1 MFGFFK
7 SKKTP
12 ERQLTHAKDLQVGD
26 MLTIID
32 SFAYP
37 SWLKGQTLK
46 VAGVQTYQFER
57 SAAYEFV
64 LESDSGNITFLQIEQ
79 SDGEEY
85 ANFSIKIQRE
95 DVDAIFTL
103 DEFAHIFDEEALT
116 HIDTHA
122 TPEIFERFLGK
133 SYQQSEAPYV
143 CYFYDSDYRGRALPR
158 YQDESGEVCEV
169 IELLSP
175 DEKFAINIEIWDG
188 GETDVSLTMCRPLSD
203 IVDLF
208 PGANS

>member
-12 ERQLTHAKDLQVGD
+12 ERQLDHAKDLKVGD

-37 SWLKGQTLK
+37 SWLKGKTLK
-46 VAGVQTYQFER
+46 VIGVQTYQYER
-57 SAAYEFV
+57 SAEYEFV
-64 LESDSGNITFLQIEQ
+64 LESDSGKVTFLQIEQ

-95 DVDAIFTL
+95 DVDAIFSL
-103 DEFAHIFDEEALT
+103 DEFARIFDEESLT
-116 HIDTHA
+116 HINTQA
-122 TPEIFERFLGK
+122 TPEPLERFLGK

-143 CYFYDSDYRGRALPR
+143 CYFYDSDYRDRTLPR
-158 YQDESGEVCEV
+158 YQDESGEACEV
-169 IELLSP
+169 IELISS
-175 DEKFAINIEIWDG
+175 DEKYAINIEVWDG

-203 IVDLF
+203 IIDLF
-208 PGANS
+208 PGASS